1 MNGGIGMGQKL
12 DRVMYEISVVYIAL
26 PVFIFLAGWLRLIV
40 AVPVC
45 IIFLVSLILMLRN
58 RPEAIAWHLS
68 KRDFGVILAAVIIL
82 AVWLLLSGMGGFSF
96 QNLDY
101 EDRNAIFHD
110 LISKSWPIVYNFS
123 PGSGVVLN
131 GLSPLPEHAVL
142 TYYIAF
148 WLPGALVGKL
158 FGWYAANVFL
168 YFWALTGL
176 NLIVYYMFRTLRRA
190 SVRSVLILIFFSGLD
205 IIGYVL
211 RYKGALPSPI
221 SQIEWWSGFQ
231 YSSNTTLLFWV
242 FNQTLVPWLVVLLL
256 LNMKNSKSLFFM
268 YAMLLLYG
276 PFPFLGM
283 LPFVLWKAYQGFP
296 VIDGGD
302 KTLPFEFFRKFL
314 CWIWSGVIRALSFG
328 NIAGGITVL
337 TIITLYYSN
346 NVSSG
351 RYMGFNTIGQI
362 YFAFFAFEAGLYLL
376 LLFAYFRKQ
385 PVYWICLVS
394 LLLIPLIRV
403 GIYQDF
409 CMRVSIPA
417 LFMLQIMIQKTLL
430 GEKGTIEDE
439 NIALVHQQ
447 SSGESET
454 AAITGPN
461 HFFSLSKRDHKL
473 LSISLA
479 ALLCIGAVVP
489 IQEITRSMWNSFPE
503 YAPTHAAMAAIGEVI
518 KNSDNDVISSL
529 GNSIITQNSSG
540 QLWYDNKKTLQKVD
554 EVTTNYVASTEGS
567 IFYKY
572 LARQP

>member
-1 MNGGIGMGQKL
+1 MGQKL
-12 DRVMYEISVVYIAL
+12 DRAMYEISVVYIAL

-45 IIFLVSLILMLRN
+45 IVFLISMFLMLRN
-58 RPEAIAWHLS
+58 RPEPVAWHLT
-68 KRDFGVILAAVIIL
+68 KRDLGVILAAVIIL

-110 LISKSWPIVYNFS
+110 LINKSWPIVYNFT
-123 PGSGVVLN
+123 PGTGVVIE
-131 GLSPLPEHAVL
+131 GLSTLPEHALL

-176 NLIVYYMFRTLRRA
+176 ILIVYYIFRTLRRT

-242 FNQTLVPWLVVLLL
+242 FNQTLVPWLAVLLL

-268 YAMLLLYG
+268 YALLLLYG

-296 VIDGGD
+296 VIDGTHE
-302 KTLPFEFFRKFL
+302 KLPAELFRKCFR
-314 CWIWSGVIRALSFG
+314 WMWAGVRRALSFE

-337 TIITLYYSN
+337 TIVFLYFSN

-362 YFAFFAFEAGLYLL
+362 YVAFFIFEAGLYLL

-385 PVYWICLVS
+385 PVYWICLGS
-394 LLLIPLIRV
+394 LILIPMIRV

-417 LFMLQIMIQKTLL
+417 LFMLQLMIQKTLL
-430 GEKGTIEDE
+430 GEKAITE
-439 NIALVHQQ
+439 NEKGVITNKKT
-447 SSGESET
+447 SGEYDS
-454 AAITGPN
+454 AVITGPN
-461 HFFSLSKRDHKL
+461 HFFNLSKRDHKL

-479 ALLCIGAVVP
+479 VLLCIGAVVP
-489 IQEITRSMWNSFPE
+489 VQEITRSLWNSFPE
-503 YAPTHAAMAAIGEVI
+503 YTPTHEAMAAIGEVM
-518 KNSDNDVISSL
+518 KNSDNGAISSL
-529 GNSIITQNSSG
+529 GNSIIAQNSSG

-567 IFYKY
+567 FFFTY
-572 LARQP
+572 LARQT